1 MCLNYGRGKSDRRA
15 EVVEIRKKL
24 VHVKHNMMDAFS
36 YPLFISCIALIGGY
50 GLFSILYF
58 VSIKFNYPRGDV
70 VLQAILV
77 FIIALILFLVFSLT
91 ALRLEVHKDEEL
103 WLHGE
108 EIEYICGKKWRLKY
122 KVKDV
127 KEIYLIYK
135 RVGAPTIL
143 FRMRSY
149 EFMDVGFDHALRK
162 WCNPDELERIGI
174 EIWKELRKINPEIKL
189 KRKFYTTGYR
199 EEYYDGEK
207 WVPARK

>member
-91 ALRLEVHKDEEL
+91 ALRLGFHKDEIL
-103 WLHGE
+103 WLVDSE
-108 EIEYICGKKWRLKY
+108 LEYQGGY
-122 KVKDV
+122 KVK
-127 KEIYLIYK
+127 
-135 RVGAPTIL
+135 
-143 FRMRSY
+143 FRESNKYNRNIIT
-149 EFMDVGFDHALRK
+149 V
-162 WCNPDELERIGI
+162 LEV
-174 EIWKELRKINPEIKL
+174 LCANYC
-189 KRKFYTTGYR
+189 F
-199 EEYYDGEK
+199 
-207 WVPARK
+207 